1 MLMKKILFIFFVLL
15 VTLTQ
20 AKYYNAIAIVVDG
33 EPITTTE
40 ISAVQ
45 KQLGVSKKEAQGML
59 IENRLQKASMRDI
72 SVSEDEID
80 KRIKLIAEQN
90 SMSIKKMQGILKQ
103 QKQSWNSF
111 RDQTKL
117 SIQKQKFFRSKIAK
131 SIPDPSED
139 ELKIF
144 YRNHP
149 ELFSMPSSITV
160 MEYSASSV
168 VKIQKMLEDPYKQ
181 KGIKRKKVTFGGSDV
196 TPQLLAM
203 ISQTAIGN
211 FTPAFNNGHTYVTY
225 KVLNKGKATRKPFN
239 QVKKNVTIAWKKERQ
254 GKAVEDY
261 FKKVKSNATIE
272 YIRR

>member
-1 MLMKKILFIFFVLL
+1 MLMKKILFLIFVLL

-20 AKYYNAIAIVVDG
+20 AKVYNAIAIVVDG

-45 KQLGVSKKEAQGML
+45 KQLRVSKKEAQSML
-59 IENRLQKASMRDI
+59 IENRLQKAAMKDI

-80 KRIKLIAEQN
+80 KRIELIAKQN
-90 SMSIKKMQGILKQ
+90 NMTVKKMQGVLKK

-111 RDQTKL
+111 RDQIKT
-117 SIQKQKFFRSKIAK
+117 SVQKQKFFRTKIAK
-131 SIPDPSED
+131 NIPEPSDD

-160 MEYSASSV
+160 IEYSASSAG
-168 VKIQKMLEDPYKQ
+168 KIQALLDNPANQ
-181 KGIKRKKVTFGGSDV
+181 KGVKRKKVTFKGADV

-203 ISQTAIGN
+203 ISETPIGS
-211 FTPAFNNGHTYVTY
+211 FTPAFNNGNAFVTY
-225 KVLNKGKATRKPFN
+225 KVLSKGKGKLKPFEDARN
-239 QVKKNVTIAWKKERQ
+239 NVVMAWKKEQQ
-254 GKAVEDY
+254 GDAIEEY
-261 FKKVKSNATIE
+261 FEKMKTNATIE

>member
-1 MLMKKILFIFFVLL
+1 MKKILFIFFVLL

-160 MEYSASSV
+160 MEYSASSA
-168 VKIQKMLEDPYKQ
+168 VKIQNMLEDPYKQ
-181 KGIKRKKVTFGGSDV
+181 KGIKRKKVIFQGSDV

-211 FTPAFNNGHTYVTY
+211 FTPAFNNGNAYVTY
-225 KVLNKGKATRKPFN
+225 KVLNKGKGTRKPFD
-239 QVKKNVTIAWKKERQ
+239 QVKRDVTIAWKKERQ

>member
-1 MLMKKILFIFFVLL
+1 MLMKKILFIFFILL

-45 KQLGVSKKEAQGML
+45 KQLGVSKKKAQGML

-90 SMSIKKMQGILKQ
+90 NMSIKKMQSVLKK

-117 SIQKQKFFRSKIAK
+117 GIQKQKFFRNKIAK
-131 SIPDPSED
+131 SIPEPSED

-149 ELFSMPSSITV
+149 ELFRMPSSITV
-160 MEYSASSV
+160 MEYSASSAI
-168 VKIQKMLEDPYKQ
+168 KIQNMLEDPYKQ
-181 KGIKRKKVTFGGSDV
+181 KGIKHKKVTFRGSDV

-203 ISQTAIGN
+203 ISQTATGE
-211 FTPAFNNGHTYVTY
+211 FTPAFNNGNAYVTY
-225 KVLNKGKATRKPFN
+225 NVLSKGKSAQKPFE
-239 QVKKNVTIAWKKERQ
+239 QVKNKIIMAWKKERQ
-254 GKAVEDY
+254 GKAIEDY